1 MLRVTVVKMERC
13 TVIIIV
19 LSLVYAFLMQYSFV
33 AETEWRKVLRV
44 NGDPQKS
51 LNVAW
56 NILYDFESYSKWN
69 TFTYKIVR
77 DTDNKDYAMIFVK
90 LKQPFFE
97 ERYFNLSSKFKFI
110 EITENE
116 RICWSYQMV
125 PELIQPFILKTK
137 RCMEIKIDDT
147 DDDNKYVLLRHYDLN
162 QGPLSPLV
170 QLLFQSNIETGF
182 ETMTDDFVKYIS
194 KISEI

>member
-1 MLRVTVVKMERC
+1 MERC